1 MKQCRVSPVFCFRYR
16 TDTSNPL
23 NSITVEANSTGVCL
37 TLGGQL
43 SDFKLCSIL
52 KTRDITLP
60 TKIHTV
66 KAMVFPVVMYGYES
80 QKTKRRLSIKE
91 LMLSNCGAGKVRK
104 LILR

>member
-1 MKQCRVSPVFCFRYR
+1 M
-16 TDTSNPL
+16 
-23 NSITVEANSTGVCL
+23 
-37 TLGGQL
+37 
-43 SDFKLCSIL
+43 
-52 KTRDITLP
+52 P